1 MNRPQYNKATRT
13 ASIARANF
21 HANILHEVTQCLE
34 QHDIL
39 IIGMS
44 LNPVVSRSIKT
55 LKSKKL
61 PFHYL
66 EYGGYFSMWKE
77 RLAIKMWSGWPTFP
91 QIFVKGVL
99 IGGNQE
105 LEACLKDGT
114 LQKILD
120 GESDE

>member
-1 MNRPQYNKATRT
+1 
-13 ASIARANF
+13 
-21 HANILHEVTQCLE
+21 
-34 QHDIL
+34 
-39 IIGMS
+39 
-44 LNPVVSRSIKT
+44 
-55 LKSKKL
+55 
-61 PFHYL
+61 
-66 EYGGYFSMWKE
+66 MWKE

-120 GESDE
+120 GEFDE